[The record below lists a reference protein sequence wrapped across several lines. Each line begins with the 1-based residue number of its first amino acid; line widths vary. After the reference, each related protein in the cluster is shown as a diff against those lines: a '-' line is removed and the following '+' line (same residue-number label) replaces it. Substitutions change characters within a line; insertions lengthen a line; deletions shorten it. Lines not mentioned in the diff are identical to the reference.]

1 MKPDQIAACNT
12 NSLINILKWLNP
24 RSDKAGGR
32 VPGHKAPSRG
42 KQESSHTT
50 ASAVQLLLPMLPQLC
65 HSSTRLHGQERAT
78 GAGSIS
84 MKGKHWGGGGKK
96 KQEKK
101 KNRTMAGEQAHKE
114 LYMLAIP
121 SCHQSGCDC
130 KLGIRQISMH
140 NFQRNHSRAA

>member
-84 MKGKHWGGGGKK
+84 MKGKHWGGGERKNKK
-96 KQEKK
+96 RKK
-101 KNRTMAGEQAHKE
+101 TELWLENKRTKSF
-114 LYMLAIP
+114 I
-121 SCHQSGCDC
+121 CWQSP
-130 KLGIRQISMH
+130 
-140 NFQRNHSRAA
+140 AATNQGVTVSWVSDR